1 MQQQKTVAI
10 IFVVI
15 LVVVALVA
23 LAVGAFYTENFK
35 HPISFVYLSSGN
47 KRIMQDCNLKLG
59 NGYFKVHTLMPNAE
73 FDVKIYPAGDDFTYT
88 VDGETYTWLGDEE
101 MDLSNVFALKKD
113 DEGFSVRCSRLSM
126 TTVLQRI
133 YPEQTVDLPDLD
145 EYAVHFKLVVTS
157 GTHNLTLSFCNLL
170 IPLESIDINP
180 SFILF

>member
-10 IFVVI
+10 IFVI
-15 LVVVALVA
+15 ILLVVASVA

-59 NGYFKVHTLMPNAE
+59 NGYFKVHTLIPNAE

-88 VDGETYTWLGDEE
+88 VDGETYSWLADEE

-113 DEGFSVRCSRLSM
+113 DEGFSVRCARLSM
-126 TTVLQRI
+126 TAVLQRM
-133 YPEQTVDLPDLD
+133 YPEQTVVLPELD
-145 EYAVHFKLVVTS
+145 EKAVHFKLVVTS
-157 GTHNLTLSFCNLL
+157 DNHSLTLSFCNLL
-170 IPLESIDINP
+170 IPLDSIELDP